1 MNNLSST
8 EKLNNL
14 IAVLEVKQR
23 MEYAELKDQFE
34 VTIESM
40 KPESIVSNVLS
51 AFMSPSPSVKTGL
64 AGTLL
69 GLTTELIS
77 NKLINGKS
85 NNLFKKLAGFG
96 IQYIA
101 NKFSVK
107 K

>member
-23 MEYAELKDQFE
+23 IEYAELKDQFE
-34 VTIESM
+34 TTIESM
-40 KPESIVSNVLS
+40 KPESILSNVLS
-51 AFMSPSPSVKTGL
+51 TFTSPSEKTGL

-69 GLTTELIS
+69 GLTSELVS
-77 NKLINGKS
+77 NKLINGRS
-85 NNLFKKLAGFG
+85 NNLFKKFAGLG
-96 IQYIA
+96 IQYIT
-101 NKFSVK
+101 NKFLQK